1 MRSVRLLHC
10 ADIHIGAADSS
21 LGSFAQTRRYEMLLT
36 FERIIDTAI
45 DRKIQVAAIAGDLF
59 DSNSAE
65 TSLVDSVIAKI
76 AAAPNIKFIY
86 AAGNHDPLNSSS
98 PFAGRELP
106 NNLFILGVK
115 DECLIFDDLGLRV
128 YGRSFENTHMQGEKN
143 FSLTPP
149 DDDYVNLMVLHGELK
164 SDLKSDYNAIT
175 PEFIT
180 SSGMDY
186 IALGHVHKHT
196 EILKLENT
204 YFAYCGC
211 PEGQGFDE
219 LDEKG
224 VYIGE
229 IGKGLC
235 NLEFVRVAKRM
246 NIYEK
251 VDITGTGTSA
261 EAAFTVLSALK
272 NKYSE
277 DYVNNLYKIELI
289 GDIPEGTLIS
299 ADEIASRISDVV
311 CFAKVSDRTEICVNY
326 EELAK
331 ENTLKGTFVKKMLEK
346 INTAQVSKCDMLKDA
361 LKLGLKAFVSEV
373 KFDEA

>member
-1 MRSVRLLHC
+1 MGSVRLLHC

-65 TSLVDSVIAKI
+65 TSLVDSVIAKL
-76 AAAPNIKFIY
+76 AAAPDIKFIY
-86 AAGNHDPLNSSS
+86 AAGNHDPLNSES
-98 PFAGRELP
+98 PLAGRELP
-106 NNLFILGVK
+106 NNLFILGGR
-115 DECLIFDDLGLRV
+115 DECLTFDDLGLRV
-128 YGRSFENTHMQGEKN
+128 YGRSFESTHMQGEKI
-143 FSLTPP
+143 FSITPP

-196 EILKLENT
+196 EILKLNNT

-229 IGKGLC
+229 IGKGFC
-235 NLEFVRVAKRM
+235 KLEFVRVAKRM

-251 VDITGTGTSA
+251 VDITGSGTSA

-272 NKYSE
+272 NKYGE
-277 DYVNNLYKIELI
+277 DYVNNLYKIELT
-289 GDIPEGTLIS
+289 GDIAENTSLS
-299 ADEIASRISDVV
+299 VAEIASRISDVV
-311 CFAKVSDRTEICVNY
+311 CFAKVTDSTEICVNY

-346 INTAQVSKCDMLKDA
+346 INTAQVSECDMLKDA

-373 KFDEA
+373 KFNET

>member
-1 MRSVRLLHC
+1 MGSVRLLHC

-76 AAAPNIKFIY
+76 AAAPDIKFIY
-86 AAGNHDPLNSSS
+86 AAGNRDPINSSS

-106 NNLFILGVK
+106 NNLFILGVN
-115 DECLIFDDLGLRV
+115 DECLTFDDLGLRV

-186 IALGHVHKHT
+186 IALGHVHKRT
-196 EILKLENT
+196 EILKLGST
-204 YFAYCGC
+204 CFAYCGC

-224 VYIGE
+224 IYIGE

-235 NLEFVRVAKRM
+235 KLEFVRVAKRM

-272 NKYSE
+272 NKYGE

-331 ENTLKGTFVKKMLEK
+331 
-346 INTAQVSKCDMLKDA
+346 
-361 LKLGLKAFVSEV
+361 
-373 KFDEA
+373 

>member
-1 MRSVRLLHC
+1 MGSVRLLHC

-21 LGSFAQTRRYEMLLT
+21 LGSFAQTRRYETLLT
-36 FERIIDTAI
+36 FEKIVDTAI
-45 DRKIQVAAIAGDLF
+45 KREIQVAAIAGDLF
-59 DSNSAE
+59 DSNSVE
-65 TSLVDSVIAKI
+65 TSLVDSVLAKI
-76 AAAPNIKFIY
+76 AAAPDIKFIY
-86 AAGNHDPLNSSS
+86 AAGNHDPLNSAS
-98 PFAGRELP
+98 PIAGRELP
-106 NNLFILGVK
+106 NNLFILDGK
-115 DECLIFDDLGLRV
+115 DECLTFDDLGLRV
-128 YGRSFENTHMQGEKN
+128 YGRSFENTHMQGEKI

-164 SDLKSDYNAIT
+164 SDLKSYYNAIT

-186 IALGHVHKHT
+186 IALGHVHKRT
-196 EILKLENT
+196 EILKLGST
-204 YFAYCGC
+204 CFAYCGC

-235 NLEFVRVAKRM
+235 KLDFIRTAKRL

-251 VDITGTGTSA
+251 VDITGADTSS

-272 NKYSE
+272 KKCGE
-277 DYVNNLYKIELI
+277 DYVNHIYKIELT
-289 GDIPEGTLIS
+289 GDIPEDTLLS
-299 ADEIASRISDVV
+299 ADEIAGRISDVV
-311 CFAKVSDRTEICVNY
+311 CFAKVIDRTEIRVNY

-346 INTAQVSKCDMLKDA
+346 INTAEEGERDMLKSA
-361 LKLGLKAFVSEV
+361 LNIGLKAFVSEV
-373 KFDEA
+373 KFDED